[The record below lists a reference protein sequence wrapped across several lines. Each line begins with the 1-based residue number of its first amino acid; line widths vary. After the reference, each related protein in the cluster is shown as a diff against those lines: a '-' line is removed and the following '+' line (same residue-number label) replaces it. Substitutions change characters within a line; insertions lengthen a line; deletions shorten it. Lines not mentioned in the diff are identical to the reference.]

1 MLRKPTAS
9 LLSRSSLVC
18 AALMLGTGCESTK
31 PRAVSPSDGV
41 PISQGG
47 GTAEEQQPQ
56 GTPPNAATPS
66 SPTPPPAPQKGH
78 SAWQNARV
86 GDRVVYA
93 FSASRGGG
101 RGNVDTSAAA
111 GMLTVEVAAVEGA
124 WVWLTLAFTSDSGQ
138 PLELPRLARKL
149 TLPVL
154 TDTTRTLE
162 ASREGTQ
169 TTEQPT
175 AAGRTWEAKRYLRD
189 NRPVDGPLENRLYAL
204 DAGPLYLTN
213 GLLDASTTLS
223 GFGGAGSY
231 QLTLTEFRQGAGGHG
246 KAPGTQWP
254 LGPGT
259 YFDRELESEGAK
271 SVLRTCLAAERGFV
285 LRQETQLTA
294 ADKDAPP
301 CRDFAQA
308 SGVPL
313 EEVLLSFIW
322 EGLDPKQWPP
332 AIPNAAPPTRET
344 LTVGAKQIPVLQ
356 VDSKEGA
363 EGVKQVGTR
372 MFLIDPWDKSVD
384 GLGQEARFSALSDF
398 LYRVTSKG
406 KRESMG
412 GSKLTAWGTW
422 QP

>member
-9 LLSRSSLVC
+9 FLSRSTLVC
-18 AALMLGTGCESTK
+18 AALLLGAGCESTK

-41 PISQGG
+41 PMSQNNP
-47 GTAEEQQPQ
+47 AEEQPPP
-56 GTPPNAATPS
+56 GTPTGEATPPT
-66 SPTPPPAPQKGH
+66 SPTPSTPQKGH
-78 SAWQNARV
+78 ASSWQNARV

-101 RGNVDTSAAA
+101 RGNVETGAAA
-111 GMLTVEVAAVEGA
+111 GMLTVEVSAVEGP

-162 ASREGTQ
+162 APREGTQ

-231 QLTLTEFRQGAGGHG
+231 QLTLTDFRQGAGGSG
-246 KAPGTQWP
+246 KVPGMEWP

-259 YFDRELESEGAK
+259 YFDREIESEGTK
-271 SVLRTCLAAERGFV
+271 SVLRTCLGAERGFV
-285 LRQETQLTA
+285 LRQEATLPA
-294 ADKDAPP
+294 GDKATP
-301 CRDFAQA
+301 CRDFSQA

-313 EEVLLSFIW
+313 EEVLLSFVW

-344 LTVGAKQIPVLQ
+344 LTVGSKQLSVLQ
-356 VDSKEGA
+356 VDSREGA

-372 MFLIDPWDKSVD
+372 MFLVDPWDKSVD
-384 GLGQEARFSALSDF
+384 GLGHEARFSTLSDF
-398 LYRVTSKG
+398 LYRVTPKG

-412 GSKLTAWGTW
+412 GSKLTGWGSW